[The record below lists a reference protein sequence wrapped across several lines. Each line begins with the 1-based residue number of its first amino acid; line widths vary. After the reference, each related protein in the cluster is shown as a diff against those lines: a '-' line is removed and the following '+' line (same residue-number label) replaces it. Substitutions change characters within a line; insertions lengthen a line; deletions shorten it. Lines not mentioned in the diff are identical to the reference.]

1 MKNVLSSCFLILAIA
16 CFGSCKDKE
25 VDKEKNKPEVFNYK
39 LRYGFDLQGEIR
51 VNDVVVEKG
60 PFSIYYED
68 IILDEF
74 ILDDGITTIE
84 VELSSDTKPKS
95 KINQEN
101 LYDQE
106 EDFSFFKAG
115 SKQDKYKVIKNF
127 HFKQIPEPSYIVKD
141 KWEVEV
147 KRIYDL
153 KGWKESEDLSKW
165 NQKELEI
172 QVVKKYKQ
180 LLELIN
186 SGDVDG
192 LFKQMDFAIKEHFIA
207 NNLDKQEQD
216 DFYKYRGRAFSNL
229 AGLQPELE
237 PYHMRIMGQGRV
249 VVLEKK
255 EGRYKG
261 QGILTAGDKA
271 NNKSYLLYVML
282 HKPKDSKEF
291 QIVRFWYWNQVYWTR
306 IGDYEE
312 ELEAKEESNIEKQ

>member
-1 MKNVLSSCFLILAIA
+1 MKSVLSRLFLILAVA
-16 CFGSCKDKE
+16 CISSCKGQE
-25 VDKEKNKPEVFNYK
+25 ADKEKNKPEVFNYTLK
-39 LRYGFDLQGEIR
+39 YGFDLQGEIR
-51 VNDVVVEKG
+51 VNDVVVKKS

-68 IILDEF
+68 LVVDEF

-84 VELSSDTKPKS
+84 VELSTDTEPKFEVT
-95 KINQEN
+95 QGD
-101 LYDQE
+101 LYSQE

-127 HFKQIPEPSYIVKD
+127 HFKQIPEPSYLVKD
-141 KWEVEV
+141 KWEVDV

-165 NQKELEI
+165 NQKELET
-172 QVVKKYKQ
+172 QVVKKYKY
-180 LLELIN
+180 LLALIN
-186 SGDVDG
+186 KGDLDG
-192 LFKQMDFAIKEHFIA
+192 LFKEMDFAIQEYFIA
-207 NNLDKQEQD
+207 NNLDKEEQD

-237 PYHMRIMGQGRV
+237 PYNMRIMGQGRV

-261 QGILTAGDKA
+261 QGILGSGDKA
-271 NNKSYLLYVML
+271 NNQSYLLYVML

-291 QIVRFWYWNQVYWTR
+291 QIVRFLYSNQVYWSR
-306 IGDYEE
+306 IEDD
-312 ELEAKEESNIEKQ
+312 EADLTAEEESNTENQ

>member
-1 MKNVLSSCFLILAIA
+1 MNGVSRLFLILAVGCIS
-16 CFGSCKDKE
+16 GCKGQKA
-25 VDKEKNKPEVFNYK
+25 DKEKNNPQVYNYT

-51 VNDVVVEKG
+51 VNDVVVEKS

-68 IILDEF
+68 IVVDEF

-84 VELSSDTKPKS
+84 VELSSDTEPIS
-95 KINQEN
+95 KITQRDLYSQEK
-101 LYDQE
+101 
-106 EDFSFFKAG
+106 DFSFFMAG

-127 HFKQIPEPSYIVKD
+127 HFKQIPEPSYLVKD

-147 KRIYDL
+147 KRIYNL
-153 KGWKESEDLSKW
+153 RGWKYSEDLSKW
-165 NQKELEI
+165 NQKELEK
-172 QVVKKYKQ
+172 QVVKKYKY
-180 LLELIN
+180 LLGLIN
-186 SGDVDG
+186 MGDVDG
-192 LFKQMDFAIKEHFIA
+192 LFKEMDFAIKEYFIA

-237 PYHMRIMGQGRV
+237 SYNMRIMGQGRV

-261 QGILTAGDKA
+261 QGILGSGDKA
-271 NNKSYLLYVML
+271 NNQSYLLYVML

-291 QIVRFWYWNQVYWTR
+291 QIVRFLYSNQVYWSR
-306 IGDYEE
+306 IADN
-312 ELEAKEESNIEKQ
+312 EANSKAEKESNTENQ